1 MWHDDPFS
9 QRTKV
14 LTKEQWAVGVKVGE
28 GAGQKLKKEGIGNI
42 EGRDLHKIGW
52 VRNPLPI
59 GTFFYPPQMK
69 ME

>member
-1 MWHDDPFS
+1 M
-9 QRTKV
+9 
-14 LTKEQWAVGVKVGE
+14 GVKVGE